1 MTVVS
6 KEAAWQIL
14 VKIYSVNNPEKIMGL
29 LTDFQ
34 TNTLRNISRDSTW
47 HYLNK
52 LIECTKTIF
61 LDLKKFIF
69 KS

>member
-52 LIECTKTIF
+52 LIAFVNKN
-61 LDLKKFIF
+61 
-69 KS
+69 